1 MFDSDSLDKCSV
13 FFNVL
18 TKSMLILTRN
28 VWSGMCVNLWK
39 YLVLGIIGLWENII
53 GKVEIDY
60 IVVMKLIFLRGGSL
74 IYK

>member
-1 MFDSDSLDKCSV
+1 
-13 FFNVL
+13 
-18 TKSMLILTRN
+18 
-28 VWSGMCVNLWK
+28 MCVNLWK